1 MLKKLF
7 GSSNEI
13 TVKYSAAGAVM
24 AGNTFYTAGQAHWT
38 PRDYTRLSKEGYE
51 QNVVAFRCV
60 REIAASVAGIPVLLF
75 QDGNEL
81 SKHPILSLLKQP
93 NPVNSSSSFIETI
106 ISQLLIAGNAYVE
119 MVCNDDGKPVELWAL
134 RPDRMKVVPGKHGL
148 PAAYEYSVG
157 TKSKR
162 WNCDAVSGQSPILH
176 FKYFHPSDD
185 WYGMGP
191 LEACSHAI
199 DQYNTAEHWNQ
210 ALLQNGCRPS
220 GALTVEGVSGEPL
233 TLSEEQFNRLKKQ
246 LENQYSGAAN
256 AGKPILLEGGLK
268 WTEMMLSPKDMDYI
282 NVKNSAAREIALAFG
297 YPPMLLG
304 LPGDNTYTNQKEA
317 RLALYE
323 QTVLPLIRQ
332 FLTGLEGWLLPC
344 FADNLKLSY
353 DEDAI
358 SALHPRREL
367 LWNRIK
373 DADFLTN
380 AEKRAAVGYD

>member
-7 GSSNEI
+7 GSSNDI
-13 TVKYSAAGAVM
+13 TLKYSAAGALM
-24 AGNTFYTAGQAHWT
+24 AGNTYYSNGKAQWT
-38 PRDYTRLSKEGYE
+38 PRDYHRLSKEGYE
-51 QNVVAFRCV
+51 KNVVAFRCV
-60 REIAASVAGIPVLLF
+60 HEIAASVAGIPMLLS
-75 QDGNEL
+75 QDNNAL
-81 SKHPILSLLKQP
+81 IDHPVLSLLSQP
-93 NPVNSSSSFIETI
+93 NPVNSDSSFVETV

-119 MVCNDDGKPVELWAL
+119 MVCNDAGKPVELWAL

-148 PAAYEYSVG
+148 PQAYEYG
-157 TKSKR
+157 TGNQVKR
-162 WNCDAVSGQSPILH
+162 WHCDPVTGQSPILH
-176 FKYFHPSDD
+176 FKYFHPSND
-185 WYGMGP
+185 WYGMAP

-199 DQYNTAEHWNQ
+199 DQYNTAENWNQ

-220 GALTVEGVSGEPL
+220 GALTVEGISGEPL
-233 TLSEEQFNRLKKQ
+233 TLSEDQFDRLKTQ
-246 LENQYSGAAN
+246 LETQYSGAAN

-282 NVKNSAAREIALAFG
+282 NIKNSAAREIALAFG

-304 LPGDNTYTNQKEA
+304 LPGDNTYANQKEA

-323 QTVLPLIRQ
+323 QTVLPLMRQ
-332 FLTGLEGWLLPC
+332 FITGLEGWLLPC
-344 FADNLKLSY
+344 FGENLKLSY

-367 LWNRIK
+367 LWKRIK